1 MGVWHER
8 APSPRSVPR
17 QRPRSWLKPGQRT
30 QRWLR
35 RTPAMP
41 PSRPAVP
48 TGGRGQGR
56 SLGAQRRPGFRACRT
71 PPRIHCLREDFLDY
85 SPPPLLVDLD
95 PAQFTENSSEP
106 FCGRASPSPQGWPNE
121 AVGRGASGYL
131 CSGRPC
137 FLVPLSQVRTKG
149 TPAPEILIFNR
160 AGAVGSAGRE
170 QTLKYKCQKWQ
181 GAPFRPLNPVFLVC

>member
-8 APSPRSVPR
+8 GPSPWSVPR
-17 QRPRSWLKPGQRT
+17 QRPRGWLKPGERT

-35 RTPAMP
+35 RTPAVP

-56 SLGAQRRPGFRACRT
+56 SLGAQRRPGFRARRT

-106 FCGRASPSPQGWPNE
+106 FCGRASPSPKAGPQKQWGAGPRVTCALESPASWFLCLKSAPRKHLPQRSSYSAGQGLQ
-121 AVGRGASGYL
+121 AVPAASRRSNTSAKNGRG
-131 CSGRPC
+131 RPSV
-137 FLVPLSQVRTKG
+137 L
-149 TPAPEILIFNR
+149 
-160 AGAVGSAGRE
+160 
-170 QTLKYKCQKWQ
+170 
-181 GAPFRPLNPVFLVC
+181 

>member
-8 APSPRSVPR
+8 VPSPWSVPR
-17 QRPRSWLKPGQRT
+17 QRPRGRLKPGQRT

-35 RTPAMP
+35 RTSAVP

-106 FCGRASPSPQGWPNE
+106 FSGRASPSPKAGPQQGLGLPVLWKALLPGSFVSSPYQRNTCPRE
-121 AVGRGASGYL
+121 PHIQPDRGCRQCRPRADAHTSAKNGRG
-131 CSGRPC
+131 RPSV
-137 FLVPLSQVRTKG
+137 L
-149 TPAPEILIFNR
+149 
-160 AGAVGSAGRE
+160 
-170 QTLKYKCQKWQ
+170 
-181 GAPFRPLNPVFLVC
+181 